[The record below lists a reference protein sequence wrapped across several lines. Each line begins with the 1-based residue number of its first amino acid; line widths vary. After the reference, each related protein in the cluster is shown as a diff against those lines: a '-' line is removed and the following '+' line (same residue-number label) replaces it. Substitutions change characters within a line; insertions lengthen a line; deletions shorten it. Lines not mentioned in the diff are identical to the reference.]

1 MMPEQPRQA
10 VPITTDDF
18 LLMIGQLYAESW
30 KLRRVLDAHLGSL
43 SVPDNKQDNGL
54 VSSLHER
61 IK

>member
-1 MMPEQPRQA
+1 MTQEPRQP
-10 VPITTDDF
+10 VGITTDDF

-30 KLRRVLDAHLGSL
+30 KLRRVLDAHLL
-43 SVPDNKQDNGL
+43 SVSEADKNQDNGL